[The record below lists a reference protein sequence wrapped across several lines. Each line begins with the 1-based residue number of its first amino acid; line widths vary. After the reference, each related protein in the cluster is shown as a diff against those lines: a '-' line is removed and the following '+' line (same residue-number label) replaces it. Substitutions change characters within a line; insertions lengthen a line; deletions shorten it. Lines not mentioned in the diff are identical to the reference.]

1 MATYTSAGSSFS
13 LRVQVGVKPSGMP
26 DVKSMTL
33 SGIDAGAT
41 ANAMYAVGNAIGA
54 VLAHSLV
61 EMIKNDKDLVVA

>member
-1 MATYTSAGSSFS
+1 
-13 LRVQVGVKPSGMP
+13 MP